1 MRETHDTP
9 PEVSEVLRV
18 AGGVNQ
24 FGEAI
29 FRACWGWSRL
39 DWIGGTW
46 EDRDE
51 HGVLL
56 REVTEFR
63 REPKYFPANRWHIE
77 RWMPPETYGT
87 PKMWY
92 GGTLGAELGPY
103 PSRGDYEHC
112 FTLETPEG
120 GFLQLTPAIAR
131 HVARALEYSRSLIR
145 GNRLASRNRF
155 IDKQDRDYDSFADS
169 VLNDGSTITGPVVNV
184 L

>member
-92 GGTLGAELGPY
+92 G
-103 PSRGDYEHC
+103 
-112 FTLETPEG
+112 PEG